1 SWKARQEGSPVL
13 CHVRRSGDRVGY
25 SLFAAILGVFSVA
38 GILLNALV
46 IIVTLRHKQ
55 LRQPLNYALVNLA
68 VADLG
73 CAALG
78 GVPTVVTTAMGYFS
92 LGRIGC
98 VLEAFAV
105 AFFGIAALCSVAVIA
120 LDRYVVVCRPLGT
133 VTFQTKHAMAGVA
146 ASWVWSFIWNT
157 PPLFG
162 WGGYELEGVQTS
174 CGPDWYSRDLGTR
187 SFIICYFLFCFAIPF
202 STIVVSYTSLL
213 HKLRQV
219 VKLQMAEGG
228 TTAKAEVQVSR
239 MVVVMVLAF
248 LLTWLPY
255 ASFALSVVIIPDL
268 YINPVIA
275 AVPMY
280 LTKCSTVF
288 NPIIYI
294 FMNRQVS
301 RREKDDKQIKSRL
314 ATSSSK
320 HSPIPLYL
328 QQAIMQ
334 RGTVHPLHFI
344 TVLFSPIYSH
354 FIFDSAWFL
363 TLSFLFFFF
372 YSY

>member
-1 SWKARQEGSPVL
+1 SSGLPRKVTSGSSV
-13 CHVRRSGDRVGY
+13 
-25 SLFAAILGVFSVA
+25 LFAAILGVFSVA

-294 FMNRQVS
+294 FMNRQVIFTQATLFLS
-301 RREKDDKQIKSRL
+301 ECPTSEIKSRL

>member
-1 SWKARQEGSPVL
+1 SNPSGRLGVFFCFFYSLVGWCSVLKSHRMNSARFSPNL
-13 CHVRRSGDRVGY
+13 TMNMAIMPRSGY

-294 FMNRQVS
+294 FMNRQFRDCTMPYLCCGRNPWASERESSEAEETAVTMVS
-301 RREKDDKQIKSRL
+301 KINKISPSKD
-314 ATSSSK
+314 A
-320 HSPIPLYL
+320 P
-328 QQAIMQ
+328 
-334 RGTVHPLHFI
+334 
-344 TVLFSPIYSH
+344 
-354 FIFDSAWFL
+354 
-363 TLSFLFFFF
+363 
-372 YSY
+372 